1 MVFIVVSKLSDSVL
15 HTVRILHENGI
26 PVIIY
31 RIEQNINSGK
41 ELSDKGSTLHGE
53 NTGKDSV
60 NEVKI
65 AGEIGL
71 SNVELIDIDSEADL
85 REVL

>member
-1 MVFIVVSKLSDSVL
+1 M
-15 HTVRILHENGI
+15 
-26 PVIIY
+26 
-31 RIEQNINSGK
+31 
-41 ELSDKGSTLHGE
+41 HGE